1 MTPTRI
7 RRLLP
12 QDFRY
17 RRSEHAVDRF
27 GSRIGVALLITSRLV
42 ASSHKHF
49 CSSLALPVYEFGHF
63 AAFLGLAT
71 FLMTSASLGASG
83 YLLRIRALG
92 MGGGLTRAALE
103 LANIGVILLVLGLAL
118 TWWIGFQTSISAS
131 SSFAAD
137 CVVRLGTTWRDT
149 SGAHAGRWA

>member
-27 GSRIGVALLITSRLV
+27 GSRVGVALLITSRLV
-42 ASSHKHF
+42 ASFSQA
-49 CSSLALPVYEFGHF
+49 LLLILVARALPVYEFGHF

-92 MGGGLTRAALE
+92 MGGGLTRAALK
-103 LANIGVILLVLGLAL
+103 LANIGVILLVLGL
-118 TWWIGFQTSISAS
+118 
-131 SSFAAD
+131 SFSRGGS
-137 CVVRLGTTWRDT
+137 VSRPVFP
-149 SGAHAGRWA
+149 HQ